1 MPEDKKKEIKS
12 FFTHKNYY
20 KSVAIVSFKI
30 DLLINYQ
37 LLNGVIA

>member
-12 FFTHKNYY
+12 FFTDKKYC

-30 DLLINYQ
+30 YLLINYQ